1 MNENKKD
8 LFIQDFLKTQSQEG
22 GGSVWITPP
31 ANFNFLILN
40 HIQIEI
46 KSKIVPEHPLP
57 RIT

>member
-31 ANFNFLILN
+31 ANFNFLILHHN
-40 HIQIEI
+40 KL
-46 KSKIVPEHPLP
+46 KSYQK
-57 RIT
+57 